1 MDVQQIVKKL
11 KMQPHPEGG
20 YYVET
25 YRSKET
31 WEGNQIISVIYFLL
45 APNQVSYWHQIKQDE
60 FWFHHQGAPLEVHC
74 INEKGEANILP
85 LGPIGLDDCQPQQLV
100 RAGEIFGSKMK
111 GDSGY
116 ALVSCVVAPAF
127 RFDDFKLFEREEL
140 IKMFPHL
147 IDQIDLLK

>member
-1 MDVQQIVKKL
+1 MDVQKIISTL
-11 KMQPHPEGG
+11 NMQPHPEGG

-25 YRSKET
+25 YRSQET
-31 WEGNQIISVIYFLL
+31 LEGNQIVSVIYFLL

-74 INEKGEANILP
+74 INEEGKAYILP
-85 LGPIGLDDCQPQQLV
+85 LGPIGEGDCQPQQLV
-100 RAGEIFGSKMK
+100 KAGEIFGSKMK

-127 RFDDFKLFEREEL
+127 RFEDFKLFTREEL
-140 IKMFPHL
+140 LERFPNL
-147 IDQIDLLK
+147 ESQIDLLK